1 MDKFPCETVTL
12 KVLSGYPLLKEEK
25 RKRER
30 KIMGKIKE
38 EVITRTAT
46 EYTAKVKRYNY
57 DTDTLEEYTV
67 KVRSFSENLT
77 PADIAER
84 LNVPTV
90 KALKSLKKKTVKV
103 IITLENA
110 FKYGTLE
117 SDGLSE
123 VMIEEKKPTENKPE

>member
-1 MDKFPCETVTL
+1 
-12 KVLSGYPLLKEEK
+12 
-25 RKRER
+25 
-30 KIMGKIKE
+30 MGKIKE

-57 DTDTLEEYTV
+57 DTDTLEEYTA
-67 KVRSFSENLT
+67 KVRSFSDNLA
-77 PADIAER
+77 PSDIAER

-117 SDGLSE
+117 SDGLTE
-123 VMIEEKKPTENKPE
+123 VMIEEKKTPENKPE